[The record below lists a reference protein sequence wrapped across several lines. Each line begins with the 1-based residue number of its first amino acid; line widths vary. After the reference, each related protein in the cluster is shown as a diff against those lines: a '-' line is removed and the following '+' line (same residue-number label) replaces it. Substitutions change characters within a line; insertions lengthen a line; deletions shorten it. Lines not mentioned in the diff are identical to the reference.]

1 MAEATSNPAHL
12 SIAWSPDRPATSIMA
27 VRDPATPSSS
37 SARSRRGTVGTAC
50 RRPALKLAQHV
61 VGALVGRAREVMLLG
76 NKPNLVLLA
85 RQAQE
90 GEEEVEADDRA
101 ERHDAKVE
109 VRDRPK

>member
-1 MAEATSNPAHL
+1 MNPTHL

-27 VRDPATPSSS
+27 VRDPVTPTSR
-37 SARSRRGTVGTAC
+37 SASSRRGTAC

-61 VGALVGRAREVMLLG
+61 VGALVERAREVLILR
-76 NKPNLVLLA
+76 NKPNLALLA
-85 RQAQE
+85 RWAQE
-90 GEEEVEADDRA
+90 GEEEVEPDDRA

>member
-1 MAEATSNPAHL
+1 
-12 SIAWSPDRPATSIMA
+12 MA